1 MARFVFVQFE
11 RITVGTSQLSVV
23 AETAGPPGGWPVL
36 LLHGFPYDPWS
47 YVAIAD
53 RLAAAGGR
61 VVAPYL
67 RGFGPTRFLPDVV
80 SRTGQQAAIGRD
92 AIEVI
97 DGLGLG
103 SAVVVGF
110 DWGGRA
116 ACIAAALWPERIGG
130 LVAIGG
136 YEIQDIVGFAEP
148 ALPPEESRAWYQYY
162 FHGERG
168 RAGLARYRR
177 ELTAQLW
184 REWAPGR
191 RFPAE
196 DFDRAALSF
205 DNPDFVDVVIHSYRH
220 RYGLAPGDPVYGEIE
235 RQLVAQ
241 PQVTVS
247 DDRSG
252 PDGGSDG
259 DAAERPSP
267 PCAVHSSDWPPTC
280 LERPRHA
287 ARQPGRCCEGGT

>member
-1 MARFVFVQFE
+1 MPIAARSRTSGYIILGATRGRRTPPPGAGSRSPAPATGPASSPRATPSTPSGSRPGGPRPRRRPGSASGVDRTQRPRSPSRSERSAPCSCGQPRPRRDGTRWGTLSACRSSFQRGRILTGKESTDLGAVPWSGGSVWVVARFVFVQFE

-23 AETAGPPGGWPVL
+23 AETAGPPCGWPVL

-47 YVAIAD
+47 YVAVAD
-53 RLAAAGGR
+53 GLAAAGGR

-136 YEIQDIVGFAEP
+136 YEIQDIGGF
-148 ALPPEESRAWYQYY
+148 
-162 FHGERG
+162 
-168 RAGLARYRR
+168 
-177 ELTAQLW
+177 
-184 REWAPGR
+184 
-191 RFPAE
+191 
-196 DFDRAALSF
+196 
-205 DNPDFVDVVIHSYRH
+205 
-220 RYGLAPGDPVYGEIE
+220 
-235 RQLVAQ
+235 
-241 PQVTVS
+241 
-247 DDRSG
+247 
-252 PDGGSDG
+252 
-259 DAAERPSP
+259 
-267 PCAVHSSDWPPTC
+267 
-280 LERPRHA
+280 
-287 ARQPGRCCEGGT
+287 